1 MNGSL
6 ETVIATLT
14 RRLRDTERRANELIG
29 ASKELRET
37 INLLCA
43 QAGLPP
49 RFPTGGGGGDDEGSE
64 IASEASGEPLPAT
77 GGRAIRIAADSFFG
91 KRQATAIR
99 ELLEMRRASS
109 EGPARPREI
118 YDALR
123 AGGYAFKAKDDE
135 TALVSLRAL
144 LRKNPV
150 FLRVPGTSGAYG
162 LRAWYPHA
170 AKSTKVGGGDADA
183 DAKPDAQA
191 KVAEQS
197 TDATEMKENA
207 A

>member
-14 RRLRDTERRANELIG
+14 RRLRDKERKANELVG
-29 ASKELRET
+29 AANELRET
-37 INLLCA
+37 INLLCM

-49 RFPTGGGGGDDEGSE
+49 RFPSGGGGDDDGGR
-64 IASEASGEPLPAT
+64 IATDVSGESVATPA
-77 GGRAIRIAADSFFG
+77 RATRITADSFFG

-99 ELLEMRRASS
+99 ELLEMRRAVG

-123 AGGYAFKAKDDE
+123 SGGYTFKAQNDE

-144 LRKNPV
+144 LRKNQV
-150 FLRVPGTSGAYG
+150 FLKVPGTSGAYG

-170 AKSTKVGGGDADA
+170 KSTKAVVGEPDE
-183 DAKPDAQA
+183 DAKPDSQG
-191 KVAEQS
+191 KPAEQS
-197 TDATEMKENA
+197 SATSADMKEDA